1 MGKRFCGWSVACS
14 LHVESL
20 SLGHRDGDVAAE
32 QHPKHRRHGHR
43 VEPHSAVGY
52 RKRRRRGTLS
62 LVSPFVPFPFPF
74 LSLFRL
80 LALAA
85 ACLTTVR
92 FVVGVVQG
100 DVTSTFDMETNTLV
114 FTAPAAVASGS
125 EVRSHSTALLT
136 LGVCRRLG

>member
-1 MGKRFCGWSVACS
+1 
-14 LHVESL
+14 
-20 SLGHRDGDVAAE
+20 
-32 QHPKHRRHGHR
+32 
-43 VEPHSAVGY
+43 
-52 RKRRRRGTLS
+52 

-125 EVRSHSTALLT
+125 EVSSHSNALLT
-136 LGVCRRLG
+136 LGV